1 MLNKPSIGRLEYFFY
16 AYIVSALPSLLG
28 GYFLEK
34 NGGQYDARVILM
46 LLISLGIVLMAS
58 SKRLVDLNLSPIW
71 CILLF
76 VPVVNIVLAIF
87 LLFASGKPF

>member
-58 SKRLVDLNLSPIW
+58 SKRLIDLNLSPIW

-76 VPVVNIVLAIF
+76 VPVVNIVLMIF
-87 LLFASGKPF
+87 LLFAYGKPI